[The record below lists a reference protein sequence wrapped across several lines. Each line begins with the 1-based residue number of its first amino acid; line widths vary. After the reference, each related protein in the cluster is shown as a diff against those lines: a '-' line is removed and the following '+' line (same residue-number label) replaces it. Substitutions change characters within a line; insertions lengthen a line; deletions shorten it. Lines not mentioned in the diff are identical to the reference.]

1 MKNRIKHA
9 VLTLLFVG
17 LLGFQASA
25 QLSVFNTYS
34 PLHPKEYHNLSLH
47 FETSFFLQNN
57 EYFNPFVEGA
67 TGIGV
72 YAKPTLEYYF
82 LPNLK
87 VNAGVF
93 ALKYAGRNGFSQ
105 VTPIIRI
112 QYEPIPQLDIVL
124 GNIYGSMNHQLAE
137 PIFRY
142 DHFYTDPVEYGLQF
156 LWHNQ
161 KVKSDLWLHWV
172 HYIMPGD
179 TANERLTVGNNT
191 TVQLIQKKNWSLE
204 LPFQWLIIH
213 TGGQLA
219 PPPRYTTTLMNG
231 MTGLTFKLQTGTNS
245 SLWFQQQYL
254 LYYGANL
261 TAQGDPLSQP
271 YKNGFGTYS
280 KVRFKYKN
288 FSFMTGYWYANR
300 FIAPKG
306 SYLFQSVSNIDNYTD
321 PVRKLWTAKI
331 WYTKNI
337 NHLLKLQVRFSSYYD
352 LMHKNLDYSYSFYVL
367 INQDFFLTKYK
378 H

>member
-1 MKNRIKHA
+1 M
-9 VLTLLFVG
+9 G
-17 LLGFQASA
+17 SQASA
-25 QLSVFNTYS
+25 QLSVFNRFS
-34 PLHPKEYHNLSLH
+34 PLHPKEYRNLSLR

-57 EYFNPFVEGA
+57 EYFNRFVEGA

-72 YAKPTLEYYF
+72 YAQPTLQYYF

-105 VTPIIRI
+105 VTPILSI
-112 QYEPIPQLDIVL
+112 QYEPLPQLDIVL
-124 GNIYGSMNHQLAE
+124 GSIYGSMNHQLAE

-142 DHFYTDPVEYGLQF
+142 EKFYTDPVEYGMQF
-156 LWHNQ
+156 LLHTR
-161 KVKSDLWLHWV
+161 KIKSELWLHWV

-191 TVQLIQKKNWSLE
+191 TVQLVQKKNWSLE

-231 MTGLTFKLQTGTNS
+231 MSGLTYKQKTGLHS
-245 SLWFQQQYL
+245 SLWLEQQYFI
-254 LYYGANL
+254 YYGANL
-261 TAQGDPLSQP
+261 TDPGQPLSQP

-280 KVRFKYKN
+280 KVRFNYRN

-306 SYLFQSVSNIDNYTD
+306 SYLFQSVSQIDHYTN
-321 PVRKLWTAKI
+321 PIRKLWTTKL
-331 WYTKNI
+331 WYHKNI
-337 NHLLKLQVRFSSYYD
+337 NNLLKLEVRLSTYYD
-352 LMHKNLDYSYSFYVL
+352 LAQKNLDYSYSFYVIL
-367 INQDFFLTKYK
+367 NQDFFLTRYR